1 MIDGSEALEMALEDF
16 GEMVIIAGVER
27 LALYNP
33 GSASPGPYL
42 DDPGLTPPSVT
53 LLRRDLEAIGQW
65 PLTADELTYAGPT
78 YAVQTWRTVRPA
90 REVAGG
96 VTILLRENA

>member
-1 MIDGSEALEMALEDF
+1 MIDGTEALELALEDF
-16 GEMVIIAGVER
+16 GETIIIAGVER

-33 GSASPGPYL
+33 GTPSPGPYL
-42 DDPGLTPPSVT
+42 DDPGMSPPSVT

-65 PLTADELTYAGPT
+65 PLTADELTYAGQT
-78 YAVQTWRTVRPA
+78 YAEKTWRTVRPA

-96 VTILLRENA
+96 VTITLREHA

>member
-16 GEMVIIAGVER
+16 GETIIIAGVER

-33 GSASPGPYL
+33 GTPSPGPYL
-42 DDPGLTPPSVT
+42 DDPGLSPPSVT

-65 PLTADELTYAGPT
+65 PLLADELTYAGRT
-78 YAVQTWRTVRPA
+78 YAEKTWRTVRPP
-90 REVAGG
+90 REEAGG
-96 VTILLRENA
+96 ITIILREKA